1 MAMAILGSI
10 VLLSL
15 LIQAGSFSPPANS
28 ALNAEEKLKIE
39 KETNPNSRVKIYRQA
54 SERIQESIQHA
65 VSKDDYHSV
74 PEYLKRWTSLLSESL
89 NDIESNLKSKKKS
102 KNLIAYEIHVR
113 KAISSVQS
121 HKIGAPTEQQ
131 DVFDA
136 TLEQA
141 EKIRK
146 KFVAI
151 LFPGN
156 P

>member
-1 MAMAILGSI
+1 MPMLGSI
-10 VLLSL
+10 LLLNL

-28 ALNAEEKLKIE
+28 ALNAEEKLKME
-39 KETNPNSRVKIYRQA
+39 KETNPNSRIKIYRQA
-54 SERIQESIQHA
+54 SERIQNSLQQAFSNE
-65 VSKDDYHSV
+65 DYQSV
-74 PEYLKRWTSLLSESL
+74 PQNLKRWTSLLSESL
-89 NDIESNLKSKKKS
+89 NDMESNLKSKTKS

-113 KAISSVQS
+113 KAISSVRN

-136 TLEQA
+136 SLEQA